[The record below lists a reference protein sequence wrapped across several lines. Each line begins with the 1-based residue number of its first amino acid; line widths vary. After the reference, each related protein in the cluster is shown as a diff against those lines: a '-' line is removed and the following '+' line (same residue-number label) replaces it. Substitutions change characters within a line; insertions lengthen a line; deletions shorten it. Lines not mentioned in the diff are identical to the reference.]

1 MKRRLL
7 QAREFY
13 MKRWLLL
20 TVVLVL
26 LVVLVGFIPAYA
38 TIQRAQQP
46 QKVASHPTTSVD
58 SDGENDQEALRVN
71 HFSSTGSC
79 GVERWAVKTG
89 TDADA
94 GLINLQSV
102 TPTTIAT
109 LAALPTP
116 GTLPS
121 NNRIQP
127 TETTVF
133 QLQDTLTVYKL
144 ESDSDYHLV
153 LQDTSGKTMI
163 VEIPDPACVG
173 SSSPLLS
180 DIQRARSEFDAVFT
194 ATTSFKTANVPVTV
208 IGVGFFDFLH
218 GQTGVAP
225 NGIELH
231 AILDVQFGSG
241 TPTPT
246 PTPTST
252 ATATPTPTPT
262 PTTTNLILN
271 GGFEASGNWTFAG
284 QVLPVR
290 TTTRAH
296 SGSFSLR
303 VGATSGQQ
311 GDSIAYQMVTIPAS
325 VTSAT
330 LTFFYWTAT
339 NDTSSFAWQEVDVLN
354 SSGQVLQQLSRQTT
368 NNLSWKTLSFNLAQ
382 YAGQTIRI
390 QFLDHENSNGQA
402 FYAYMYVDDVALNVH

>member
-7 QAREFY
+7 QARAFY
-13 MKRWLLL
+13 MKRWVLF
-20 TVVLVL
+20 TVALVL
-26 LVVLVGFIPAYA
+26 LVILAGLVPAYA
-38 TIQRAQQP
+38 AIQRAQQP
-46 QKVASHPTTSVD
+46 QKVASHPNTGVD
-58 SDGENDQEALRVN
+58 INTEEDQESLRAN
-71 HFSSTGSC
+71 RFSSTGSC

-89 TDADA
+89 TDADV

-109 LAALPTP
+109 LTALPKP
-116 GTLPS
+116 ATLPS

-144 ESDSDYHLV
+144 ETDSDYHLV
-153 LQDTSGKTMI
+153 LQDASGKTMI

-173 SSSPLLS
+173 ASSPFLS
-180 DIQRARSEFDAVFT
+180 DIQRARSEFDAAFN
-194 ATTSFKTANVPVTV
+194 ATTSFQTANVPVTV

-231 AILDVQFGSG
+231 AVLDVQFGSG

-246 PTPTST
+246 PT
-252 ATATPTPTPT
+252 AAVTPTPTPT
-262 PTTTNLILN
+262 STNLIVN
-271 GGFEASGNWTFAG
+271 GGFETSGNWSFSG

-311 GDSIAYQMVTIPAS
+311 GDSIASQMVTIPAS
-325 VTSAT
+325 ATSAT
-330 LTFFYWTAT
+330 LTFFYWTAS
-339 NDTSSFAWQEVDVLN
+339 NDTSAFAWQEMDVLN
-354 SSGQVLQQLSRQTT
+354 SSGQVIQQLSRQTT
-368 NNLSWKTLSFNLAQ
+368 NNLAWRTLSFNLLQ
-382 YAGQTIRI
+382 YAGQTIGIR
-390 QFLDHENSNGQA
+390 FLDHENSNGQA
-402 FYAYMYVDDVALNVH
+402 FFTYMYVDDVALNVQ